1 MKHVVLLLAAIA
13 LPLVVYYNTL
23 GAQRQKQFD
32 QDYMR
37 LKELNVRVEQ
47 VRAAQ
52 RKLSQFHEES
62 ARLASELLK
71 LQTILPATMEMDQI
85 HTLVQAKAEARGVR
99 LTRFDADENQSVT
112 AEVIG
117 ATEATSEFFRDIQ
130 NAERIID
137 VSSVTLSKDPA
148 GWRTDF
154 VMRSYA
160 MTDVH

>member
-13 LPLVVYYNTL
+13 LPLVVYYNTV
-23 GAQRQKQFD
+23 GAKRQKQFD

-52 RKLSQFHEES
+52 RKLVQFHEEC
-62 ARLASELLK
+62 ARLAVEAAK
-71 LQTILPATMEMDQI
+71 LPAIFPATMEMDQI

-99 LTRFDADENQSVT
+99 LMRFDAGENQSVT

-117 ATEATSEFFRDIQ
+117 GTEATSQFFRDLQ
-130 NAERIID
+130 NAQRIID
-137 VSSVTLSKDPA
+137 VSSVTLRKDPA

-160 MTDVH
+160 MTDAH

>member
-23 GAQRQKQFD
+23 GAQRQKQSD
-32 QDYMR
+32 QDSMR
-37 LKELNVRVEQ
+37 LKELTVRVEQ
-47 VRAAQ
+47 ARAAQ
-52 RKLSQFHEES
+52 RKLAQFHEEC
-62 ARLASELLK
+62 ARLAVELPK
-71 LQTILPATMEMDQI
+71 LQSILPATMDMDQI
-85 HTLVQAKAEARGVR
+85 QALVQAKAEGRGVR

-117 ATEATSEFFRDIQ
+117 GTEATSAFFRDLQ

-137 VSSVTLSKDPA
+137 VSAVTLRKDSA